1 MFRLGL
7 GLLLFGGCG
16 LVSSNAA
23 DVSLDLPPKPFSID
37 TSGWQVTQDAATA
50 YLATTCTP
58 STTTAM
64 DVCAAAATA
73 ACPMNCSGSCDA
85 SAHTC
90 DLALQIAAHQMVD
103 LLTEEPSLESL
114 ASHSDVTVTVD
125 SVQYEV
131 VDNTLSIATPPITV
145 YVAPMSATLPTDSG
159 VTAIASIEPVAA
171 KAVVATENLS
181 FLDGGQAALTAAMSD
196 FKDPFNVIVGA
207 TITLAAGDPLPTGKL
222 DATVQ
227 INAHASP

>member
-7 GLLLFGGCG
+7 GLLLLGGCG
-16 LVSSNAA
+16 LVSSSAA

-58 STTTAM
+58 STTT

-73 ACPMNCSGSCDA
+73 ACPMNCTGSCDA
-85 SAHTC
+85 GAHTC
-90 DLALQIAAHQMVD
+90 DLALQVAAHQMVD

-114 ASHSDVTVTVD
+114 ANHSGVTVTVD
-125 SVQYEV
+125 SVQYQV
-131 VDNTLSIATPPITV
+131 TDNTLNIATPPITV

-159 VTAIASIEPVAA
+159 VTAIATIDPVAA
-171 KAVVATENLS
+171 KAVVATENLA

-207 TITLAAGDPLPTGKL
+207 TITLAPGESLPTGKL